1 MSERLASLPTGI
13 DIAYETFGDP
23 AGDPLLLVMGL
34 GGPMTWWAPELCER
48 LASRGFFVIRFDNR
62 DVGRSSR
69 VRGTARLDKKTL
81 LRAYLGDR
89 RYAGYTLD
97 DMAGDGFGLLDHLG
111 IEAAHVTGV
120 SMGGMIAQTMAI
132 ARPHHV
138 ASLVSVMSTTG
149 RRRVGW
155 QDPRL
160 FPMLLS
166 PVAHTQEAYVE
177 RALRGWRAIA
187 SGVYPIPDETVVE
200 RAIETWQRGYDP
212 VGGARQTL
220 ALLAQPDRSAALGGL
235 RMPVAVVHGLADK
248 LVHPSGGRATATAV
262 PGSELV
268 LVPGMAH
275 DIPPPLY
282 DLFVDVVRR
291 TADRA
296 VTDPGRDQ
304 LPGTPSAAARSADRS
319 TASTDSTASSST
331 R

>member
-1 MSERLASLPTGI
+1 MAEKLAHLPSDV

-23 AGDPLLLVMGL
+23 AEDPLLLVMGL

-48 LASRGFFVIRFDNR
+48 LVDRGFFVIRFDNR

-69 VRGTARLDKKTL
+69 VPGPAPLSKKTL
-81 LRAYLGDR
+81 LRAYLGDS
-89 RYAGYTLD
+89 RYATYTLD
-97 DMAGDGFGLLDHLG
+97 EMAGDAFGLLDELG
-111 IEAAHVTGV
+111 IQSAHVTGT

-132 ARPHHV
+132 ARPDRV
-138 ASLVSVMSTTG
+138 TSLVSVMSTTG

-155 QDPRL
+155 ADPRL

-166 PVAHTQEAYVE
+166 PVARTQQAYVE
-177 RALRGWRAIA
+177 RALRGWRAI
-187 SGVYPIPDETVVE
+187 SSSVYPMPDEDITA

-220 ALLAQPDRSAALGGL
+220 AILAQPDRSAELERL

-248 LVHPSGGRATATAV
+248 LVHPSGGRATAAAV
-262 PGSELV
+262 PGAELV

-282 DLFVDVVRR
+282 DLFVDVLRR

-296 VTDPGRDQ
+296 HPPLGADSPDQ
-304 LPGTPSAAARSADRS
+304 PFASSAGSAAASS
-319 TASTDSTASSST
+319 DSVTSSSA

>member
-1 MSERLASLPTGI
+1 MTEEQASLPTGI

-23 AGDPLLLVMGL
+23 AGDPLLLIMGL
-34 GGPMTWWAPELCER
+34 GGPMNWWAPELCTR
-48 LASRGFFVIRFDNR
+48 LAQRGFFVIRFDNR

-69 VRGTARLDKKTL
+69 VPGSSRLSKKVL
-81 LRAYLGDR
+81 LRAYLGDNR
-89 RYAGYTLD
+89 HASYALD
-97 DMAGDGFGLLDHLG
+97 DMAADGFGLLDQLG
-111 IEAAHVTGV
+111 IQRAHVTGV

-132 ARPHHV
+132 ARPQRV

-160 FPMLLS
+160 LPMLLS
-166 PVAHTQEAYVE
+166 PVARTQQAYVE
-177 RALRGWRAIA
+177 RALRGWRAI
-187 SGVYPIPDETVVE
+187 SSSVYPIPDEDVIA

-220 ALLAQPDRSAALGGL
+220 AILAQPDRTAALSRL
-235 RMPVAVVHGLADK
+235 PMPVAVIHGLADK
-248 LVHPSGGRATATAV
+248 LVHPSGGRATAAAI
-262 PGSELV
+262 PGAELV

-282 DLFVDVVRR
+282 DLFVDVLRR

-296 VTDPGRDQ
+296 GDPVKKADPDQ
-304 LPGTPSAAARSADRS
+304 LSATPAAAEVARSVS
-319 TASTDSTASSST
+319 VTNSSV